1 MDSKY
6 VNKFDENVM
15 IETSMPIAVQGKYL
29 AGENWRIWQIV
40 SYSPIPANIDRY
52 TKMKIVAYP
61 PNFSLP
67 TSFIPKFPPPNI
79 SGVRYKEMVTS
90 GSIYVYSC
98 GVHIYIPIYIKLL
111 HNL

>member
-52 TKMKIVAYP
+52 TKNEDCSLSAKFFLANIFYPKISPAKYFRSTV
-61 PNFSLP
+61 
-67 TSFIPKFPPPNI
+67 
-79 SGVRYKEMVTS
+79 
-90 GSIYVYSC
+90 
-98 GVHIYIPIYIKLL
+98 
-111 HNL
+111 